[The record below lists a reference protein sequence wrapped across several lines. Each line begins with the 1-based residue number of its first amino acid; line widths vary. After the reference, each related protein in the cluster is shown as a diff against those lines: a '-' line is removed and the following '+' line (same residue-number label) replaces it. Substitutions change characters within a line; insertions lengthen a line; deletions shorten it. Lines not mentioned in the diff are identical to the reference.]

1 MSTTITLHP
10 STQQAIRH
18 TLSHHRNPVSPT
30 TSPST
35 ILPAPIFPDTL
46 LKSLQSLASSPP
58 PFPTQS
64 ETNIH
69 PTLFLYISDLFSAAR
84 HHPQLDGTLLTARAR
99 KDVESLVKA
108 ERIIGGDL
116 TGVEFIRVVGKE
128 AEANLKE
135 KNNTVEE
142 NVEDGDVESLDIGL
156 DEENIDGSLNEIS
169 NSDEA
174 YPNSDGTLDVSEAD
188 IARIVPRVLS
198 HRLRVRDGPEDEIL
212 GSLAHSAVRSC
223 AESQW
228 GDEAD
233 DEGDGEKQTARNTV
247 KEILVKILAEV

>member
-142 NVEDGDVESLDIGL
+142 NVEDGDVESLDIVL

-174 YPNSDGTLDVSEAD
+174 YPNSDGTLDVSE
-188 IARIVPRVLS
+188 
-198 HRLRVRDGPEDEIL
+198 
-212 GSLAHSAVRSC
+212 
-223 AESQW
+223 
-228 GDEAD
+228 
-233 DEGDGEKQTARNTV
+233 
-247 KEILVKILAEV
+247 